1 MDIKKVRSIYK
12 FIYFIKHS
20 YGVVSVGVSM
30 NYELIPRI
38 RKNPVFFLLIP
49 ALAAFFIALVPTLKY
64 QWPLSWDIFYHVHI
78 VKLYLEH
85 GLTIWD
91 PLTCSPYGRTI
102 GYPPLFHFLIASLS
116 IIFKTDP
123 FFVVRLLQPFVA
135 MLMVFSISFLA
146 YRFYGLIPGI
156 STGILTN

>member
-78 VKLYLEH
+78 VLRTWIDYLGSSH
-85 GLTIWD
+85 
-91 PLTCSPYGRTI
+91 
-102 GYPPLFHFLIASLS
+102 LFTLWANNRIPASFS
-116 IIFKTDP
+116 FSHS
-123 FFVVRLLQPFVA
+123 FF
-135 MLMVFSISFLA
+135 IHN
-146 YRFYGLIPGI
+146 I
-156 STGILTN
+156 